1 MNEQQ
6 VGKASQIATLII
18 RRMQHRLT
26 DEERSELETWLQED
40 GENYLLYEELMDE
53 EKLGAALDELHT
65 IDHNVA
71 YEQLSQKLSLTQPS
85 SSYNA
90 TKIWWYMAAALLILM
105 AGGMLYVFTN
115 STGPPPDMPAPQ
127 VMAQ

>member
-6 VGKASQIATLII
+6 VGKASHIATLII
-18 RRMQHRLT
+18 RRMQHKLT

-65 IDHNVA
+65 IDHHVA
-71 YEQLSQKLSLTQPS
+71 YEQLSQKLSLAQPS
-85 SSYNA
+85 PPPGA
-90 TKIWWYMAAALLILM
+90 TKIWLYMAAALLILI
-105 AGGMLYVFTN
+105 AGGMLHVFTN
-115 STGPPPDMPAPQ
+115 STGPPPNMPDPQ
-127 VMAQ
+127 V